1 MVEQNSN
8 QDSGRE
14 NVKDTSKGCTCELV
28 VKDGGWELRP
38 ESSSDCVQTV
48 EALNESL
55 GPNAKAYLSTH
66 IVPQSPEINEAVQ
79 KLKNA
84 NKSD

>member
-1 MVEQNSN
+1 VIEQNAN

-14 NVKDTSKGCTCELV
+14 NRKDTSKGCTCELV
-28 VKDGGWELRP
+28 AKDGSWELRP

-48 EALNESL
+48 EALNQSL
-55 GPNAKAYLSTH
+55 GPNAKTYLGTH
-66 IVPQSPEINEAVQ
+66 IIPQSPEIDQAVQ